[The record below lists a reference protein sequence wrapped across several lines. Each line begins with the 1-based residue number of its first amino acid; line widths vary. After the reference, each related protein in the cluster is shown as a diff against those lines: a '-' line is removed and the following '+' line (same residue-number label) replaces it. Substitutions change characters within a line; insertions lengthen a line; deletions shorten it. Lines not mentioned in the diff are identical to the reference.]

1 MVSTMHNWLHK
12 KSALSSAST
21 KRFCSVG
28 LLYRRSRSILFNR
41 LRSSALPMV
50 RCLCICL
57 FILGSL
63 AIAQSQTS
71 ACNRP
76 RSSHYQFPSVVLDLP
91 SRSPSV
97 SSCIVMSGSVTV
109 RFFDDGKQEVV
120 SITDIE
126 MVDGSEMPAPIVFGC
141 FVTVRG
147 NRRDSRAVVIDCVKN
162 PPHAGKRSRK
172 RQRTNSTGMLLH
184 SVLHNYYCSQVS
196 NCNYYHSNRH
206 PCHAYAHGPS
216 PLPLVAIVSRY
227 PACFCQTIK
236 KT

>member
-1 MVSTMHNWLHK
+1 MGNFMVSTMHDWLHK

-28 LLYRRSRSILFNR
+28 LLYRQPRSILFSR
-41 LRSSALPMV
+41 LRSPALPMI

-63 AIAQSQTS
+63 AIAQSQTL

-76 RSSHYQFPSVVLDLP
+76 RSSHYPFPSVVLDLP

-97 SSCIVMSGSVTV
+97 SSCIVMSVTV
-109 RFFDDGKQEVV
+109 GFFDDGKQEVV

-126 MVDGSEMPAPIVFGC
+126 TVDGSEMPAPIAFGC

-147 NRRDSRAVVIDCVKN
+147 NRSDSRAVVIDCAKHL
-162 PPHAGKRSRK
+162 PHAGKRSRK
-172 RQRTNSTGMLLH
+172 RQRTHSTGMLT
-184 SVLHNYYCSQVS
+184 YYIQSCIIITIIIIVVR
-196 NCNYYHSNRH
+196 C
-206 PCHAYAHGPS
+206 PIATIAIATVIHAACHGPS
-216 PLPLVAIVSRY
+216 LVPLV
-227 PACFCQTIK
+227 
-236 KT
+236 